1 MSTPSVIQTS
11 VAPAPV
17 GTPIIAQGDPSQNQQ
32 IVSSDFLSQLYKTV
46 SPGVVS
52 INVLVNN
59 AGQSGQAAGSGFI
72 IDEAGHIVTNNHVVE
87 NATLVIV
94 VFEDG
99 SESKANVV
107 GTDPY
112 SDLAVVQV
120 DQLPDSAMPLPIGDS
135 DTIVT
140 GDWVVAIGN
149 PFGLNSS
156 MSLGIVSAVG
166 RTIPASNSFSIP
178 EAIQTDAAINPGNSG
193 GPLLNLKGQV
203 VGVNAQIASN
213 GVRANAGVGFSIPSN
228 IVRRVVPTLID
239 TGTFQWPWLG
249 IEGTSVNLFIAQAN
263 NVSVEKGAYVVNVVP
278 GGPADQAGLQGGAEL
293 TSVNGI
299 DVPTGGDIITAANGE
314 TIDDYTEL
322 LTMIANQEPGTNM
335 ELTILRNGQEQTVT
349 VNLGPRPSSSQ

>member
-1 MSTPSVIQTS
+1 
-11 VAPAPV
+11 
-17 GTPIIAQGDPSQNQQ
+17 
-32 IVSSDFLSQLYKTV
+32 
-46 SPGVVS
+46 
-52 INVLVNN
+52 
-59 AGQSGQAAGSGFI
+59 
-72 IDEAGHIVTNNHVVE
+72 
-87 NATLVIV
+87 
-94 VFEDG
+94 
-99 SESKANVV
+99 
-107 GTDPY
+107 
-112 SDLAVVQV
+112 
-120 DQLPDSAMPLPIGDS
+120 
-135 DTIVT
+135 
-140 GDWVVAIGN
+140 
-149 PFGLNSS
+149 

-193 GPLLNLKGQV
+193 GPLLNLQGQV

-293 TSVNGI
+293 VSVNGVQ
-299 DVPTGGDIITAANGE
+299 VPTGGDIIIAANGE
-314 TIDDYTEL
+314 QINDYTEL

-335 ELTILRNGQEQTVT
+335 ELTILRNGQEQSVTVT
-349 VNLGPRPSSSQ
+349 LGPRPSSSQ